1 MSNLDVAVAT
11 FWQLA
16 RHWKNGDKAKLEL
29 SCEGESLHLQ
39 MSARLGPPDQP
50 HFPPSPLPP
59 PPPPP
64 PPPPSFIPSTKKKS
78 PSQMRRQERRRQH
91 VLLQANLTHAQVS
104 EKDAP
109 ENVTV
114 AEEAEAPK
122 ATAEKPAGNA
132 SSKDI
137 FEKVSIFDDAVKP
150 KGSAEKSKIKPFEK
164 GKETQAVSSC
174 VTFKCDQCSFTSN
187 SDKGLKTHTRM
198 KHRIS
203 QLDGH
208 DEDIVSEEKPCPLCP
223 EVTDFCICG
232 TCDECSYIR
241 TEMGFKTHI
250 MNGHEPPDVKKHF
263 GIDWIKAHKHLISRN
278 YADSAQDRYHSKKWD
293 DFMVL

>member
-39 MSARLGPPDQP
+39 MSARLGHPDQP
-50 HFPPSPLPP
+50 HFPPPS
-59 PPPPP
+59 PP
-64 PPPPSFIPSTKKKS
+64 PPPPSSFIPSSKKKT
-78 PSQMRRQERRRQH
+78 PSQIRRQERRRQQ
-91 VLLQANLTHAQVS
+91 VLLKSTLATTQVS
-104 EKDAP
+104 EEDAP
-109 ENVTV
+109 GDVTV
-114 AEEAEAPK
+114 AGEAENPNAS
-122 ATAEKPAGNA
+122 AEKPTDNS

-137 FEKVSIFDDAVKP
+137 SQNFPTFNEAVKP
-150 KGSAEKSKIKPFEK
+150 KESAEKSKPSD
-164 GKETQAVSSC
+164 KEGEAVSSG
-174 VTFKCDQCSFTSN
+174 VTFKCDQCHFTSN

-241 TEMGFKTHI
+241 TEIGFKTHI
-250 MNGHEPPDVKKHF
+250 MNGHEPPDVKKYF
-263 GIDWIKAHKHLISRN
+263 GIEWIKEHKHLISRN
-278 YADSAQDRYHSKKWD
+278 YVNSAQDRYHGKKWD
-293 DFMVL
+293 NFMVL

>member
-50 HFPPSPLPP
+50 HFPPPP

-64 PPPPSFIPSTKKKS
+64 AFIPSTKKKS

-91 VLLQANLTHAQVS
+91 ALLQANLATTQVS
-104 EKDAP
+104 EQDAP
-109 ENVTV
+109 KNATV
-114 AEEAEAPK
+114 AEEAENPK
-122 ATAEKPAGNA
+122 ASAEKQLD
-132 SSKDI
+132 SSHSKDI
-137 FEKVSIFDDAVKP
+137 SEKVPIFEEAVKP
-150 KGSAEKSKIKPFEK
+150 KGTAEKSTNKPFEK
-164 GKETQAVSSC
+164 EVEIQVNSSS
-174 VTFKCDQCSFTSN
+174 VTFKCDQCPFTSN

-208 DEDIVSEEKPCPLCP
+208 EEDIVSEEKPCPLCP

-241 TEMGFKTHI
+241 TELGFKTHI

-263 GIDWIKAHKHLISRN
+263 GIEWIKAHKHLISRN
-278 YADSAQDRYHSKKWD
+278 YADSAQDRYNSKKWD
-293 DFMVL
+293 TFMV